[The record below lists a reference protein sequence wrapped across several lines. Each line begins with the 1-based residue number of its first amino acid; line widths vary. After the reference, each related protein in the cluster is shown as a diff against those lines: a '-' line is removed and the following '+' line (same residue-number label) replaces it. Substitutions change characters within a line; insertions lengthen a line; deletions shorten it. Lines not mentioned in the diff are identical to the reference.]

1 MESQRQDSNYPIPLN
16 ELLKAGVAN
25 KASDLH
31 LVVGHPPSLRI
42 SGDITKLNLPTL
54 GEQDVME
61 LTYSI
66 LEEGQIKRFEE
77 EWELDFSHTI
87 NDVSRFRGNMMM
99 QKGSIAAVYRIVP
112 FNIPPLDS
120 LGLPSCVKDL
130 CNLSRGLILVTGP
143 TGMGKST
150 TMAAMIDYI
159 NSNRA
164 LNIVTVEDPIEFIH
178 KSKNAFIRQREI
190 GFDTHSFRN
199 SLNHV
204 LRHDPDI
211 ILIGEMRDL
220 ESISIALTAAET
232 GHLVISTLHTQTAP
246 LSVNRIVD
254 VFPLENREQIRKQL
268 ANSLRAIISQQLIPT
283 STEKSKILATEIL
296 LDTPATKNLI
306 REGKEHQLYT
316 VIQTSKNTGMHTM
329 DSSIFRLYLEGKITK
344 EIAFE
349 YCIDVT
355 EMERMVNAGPSG
367 GMHKK
372 F

>member
-1 MESQRQDSNYPIPLN
+1 MENTSNYPVSLN
-16 ELLKAGVAN
+16 DLLKAGVDM

-31 LVVGHPPSLRI
+31 LMVGHPPSLRI
-42 SGDITKLNLPTL
+42 SGDITRLNLPVLT
-54 GEQDVME
+54 DIDITH

-66 LEEGQIKRFEE
+66 INNEQITRFEK

-87 NDVSRFRGNMMM
+87 TDLSRFRGNMMM
-99 QKGSIAAVYRIVP
+99 QKGTIAAVYRIVP

-120 LGLPSCVKDL
+120 LGLPSCTKEL

-159 NSNRA
+159 NSTRA

-178 KSKNAFIRQREI
+178 KNKNAYIRQREI
-190 GFDTHSFRN
+190 GFDTHSFRDA
-199 SLNHV
+199 LNHV

-254 VFPLENREQIRKQL
+254 VFPLENREQVRKQL
-268 ANSLRAIISQQLIPT
+268 ANSLRAIISQQLVPMAQ
-283 STEKSKILATEIL
+283 EKRKILATEVL
-296 LDTPATKNLI
+296 LDSPATKNLI

-316 VIQTSKNTGMHTM
+316 VIQTNKNLGMHTM
-329 DSSIFRLYLEGKITK
+329 DSSLFRLYSEGKITK
-344 EIAFE
+344 ETAFE
-349 YCIDVT
+349 YCIDYS
-355 EMERMVNAGPSG
+355 EMERM
-367 GMHKK
+367 MK
-372 F
+372 